1 MKMFDWLRLFE
12 KTAFYILLL
21 SQTISDVSYF
31 LILLVTTLMMFGVPM
46 VVLNLNRVEENSIV
60 EDSFNIWVFD
70 MLLNQYLV
78 LLGEFNLDN
87 FADQPQSRLCY
98 IFFIFATLIT
108 QITMLNMLIAIM
120 GDTFERVIESR
131 DVNATK
137 TKLDLMS
144 DLVATLE
151 DVSAEEDKE
160 CFMFIVQP
168 EDKENDMGDDWEGSV
183 NKMTRMTAKNI
194 ENLGN
199 ELHKKSDKLQDSIDE
214 FTRKDQL

>member
-78 LLGEFNLDN
+78 LLGEFSLDN

-108 QITMLNMLIAIM
+108 
-120 GDTFERVIESR
+120 
-131 DVNATK
+131 
-137 TKLDLMS
+137 
-144 DLVATLE
+144 
-151 DVSAEEDKE
+151 
-160 CFMFIVQP
+160 
-168 EDKENDMGDDWEGSV
+168 
-183 NKMTRMTAKNI
+183 
-194 ENLGN
+194 
-199 ELHKKSDKLQDSIDE
+199 
-214 FTRKDQL
+214 